1 MQSIYKTLTLATAL
15 ALPLAI
21 TLPATA
27 QTAAPAA
34 AKSVAPMGAMTAP
47 GDMTEG
53 EIRKIS
59 KDTGKLTIKHGP
71 IKSMDMPP
79 MTMVFTA
86 KDPAML
92 DKVSVGD
99 KIRFVVADEG
109 GKMQVTEIQP
119 SK

>member
-1 MQSIYKTLTLATAL
+1 MKSVYKTLTLATAL
-15 ALPLAI
+15 ALPLAFA
-21 TLPATA
+21 LPAAA

-34 AKSVAPMGAMTAP
+34 PASMAPMGAMTAP
-47 GDMTEG
+47 GDMAEG

-59 KDTGKLTIKHGP
+59 KDTGKVTIKHGP
-71 IKSMDMPP
+71 IKNMDMPP

-92 DKVSVGD
+92 DKVAVGD
-99 KIRFVVADEG
+99 KVRFVVADEG
-109 GKMQVTEIQP
+109 GKMLVTEIQP